1 MQKLDAILVLD
12 FGGQYCHLIARRVRE
27 CGVYSET
34 VPHDISPSQMK
45 RLGQRL
51 RVKGL
56 ILSGG
61 PSSVYEKRAPECD
74 VRIFQLGVPV
84 LGICYG
90 HELIARLFGGEV
102 RPASAKEFGSSLALI
117 DKPVGLMEGLDKV
130 EKVWM
135 SHSDSVFRL
144 PSGWEVLAHTQ
155 SSPIAAFRHATK
167 PVFGVQWHPEVV
179 HTDKGQ
185 RILENF
191 VLRICDCTPG
201 RTMQSFVRNAVEE
214 IKQMAGDD
222 RCIVALSG
230 GVDSSTATV
239 LASKAVGDNLVA
251 VFVDHGFMRE
261 GEPEFVERTFRGFPM
276 RLMVV
281 DARNRFLRSLKGVRD
296 PERKRSIIGREFIR
310 VFEDVSRKVKAR
322 HLVQGTIHPDRIESG
337 LTRRSERIKTHH
349 NVAGLPA
356 KVKFKTIIEPL
367 RNLYK
372 DEVRTVAE
380 ELRLPREII
389 RRQPFPGPGLAV
401 RICGE
406 ITREKVKVARR
417 ADRIVTEEMEKAGL
431 AEGLWQYFAVLT
443 DTRSTGVKGDSR
455 AYGYTVAIRAV
466 ESEEA
471 MTAKSARI
479 PYETLE
485 RASTRI
491 TNEIPQVTRVVYDVT
506 AKPPATIEWE

>member
-1 MQKLDAILVLD
+1 VQKLDAILVLD

-74 VRIFQLGVPV
+74 IRIFQLGVPV

-102 RPASAKEFGSSLALI
+102 RPASAKEFGSSLAFV

-144 PSGWEVLAHTQ
+144 PSEWEVLAHTEN
-155 SSPIAAFRHATK
+155 SPVAAFKHATK

-179 HTDKGQ
+179 HTEKGLK
-185 RILENF
+185 ILENF
-191 VLRICDCTPG
+191 VLRICGCTPNWI
-201 RTMQSFVRNAVEE
+201 MHSFVRNAVEE
-214 IKQMAGDD
+214 IKRMAGDD
-222 RCIVALSG
+222 RCIIALSG
-230 GVDSSTATV
+230 GVDSSTAAV
-239 LASKAVGDNLVA
+239 LASRAIGDNLVA

-261 GEPEFVERTFRGFPM
+261 GEPEFVKNAFGAFPVK
-276 RLMVV
+276 LIVV
-281 DARNRFLRSLKGVRD
+281 NARSRFLRSLRGVKE

-310 VFEDVSRKVKAR
+310 VFEEVSRKVKAR

-337 LTRRSERIKTHH
+337 LRKRSERIKTHH
-349 NVAGLPA
+349 NVAGLPT
-356 KVKFKTIIEPL
+356 KVEFKTIIEPL
-367 RNLYK
+367 RDLYK
-372 DEVRTVAE
+372 DEVREVAE
-380 ELRLPREII
+380 ELGLPKEITW
-389 RRQPFPGPGLAV
+389 RQPFPGPGLAV
-401 RICGE
+401 RVCGE
-406 ITREKVKVARR
+406 ITGEKVEVARK
-417 ADRIVTEEMEKAGL
+417 ADKIVTEEIEKAGL
-431 AEGLWQYFAVLT
+431 ERGLWQYFAVLT
-443 DTRSTGVKGDSR
+443 DTKSTGVKGDSR
-455 AYGYTVAIRAV
+455 SYGYTVAIRAV

-471 MTAKSARI
+471 MTARFARI

-485 RASTRI
+485 KASTRM
-491 TNEIPQVTRVVYDVT
+491 TNEVPQVTRVVYDISH
-506 AKPPATIEWE
+506 KPPATIEWE